1 MKNLLYL
8 STLFFAILLFSGC
21 PYTSEV
27 AIDSTPEI
35 KIDEKLLGKWE
46 SKSSTD
52 TEYKVSK
59 EDDKTYLIEKKSKEL
74 KDVTRYKG
82 FLSEINGTRFLNIY
96 EDIETATKA
105 WYFYKVDVTGSAARI
120 TLSEVTENIDEEFH
134 SSAELKDYFK
144 KNMGLSFFYSKQEEV
159 YYRLD

>member
-1 MKNLLYL
+1 MKNLLFIL
-8 STLFFAILLFSGC
+8 MIFAVLLFSGC

-27 AIDSTPEI
+27 AIDSTPEL

-59 EDDKTYLIEKKSKEL
+59 ADDKTYLIEKKSKEST
-74 KDVTRYKG
+74 DATRYIG
-82 FLSEINGTRFLNIY
+82 FLSEVNGIRFLNIY

-105 WYFYKVDVTGSAARI
+105 WYFYKVDLTGSAARI
-120 TLSEVTENIDEEFH
+120 TLSEITENIDEEFH
-134 SSAELKDYFK
+134 ESAQLKEFIK
-144 KNMGLSFFYSKQEEV
+144 KNMDNSFFYSKEEEV